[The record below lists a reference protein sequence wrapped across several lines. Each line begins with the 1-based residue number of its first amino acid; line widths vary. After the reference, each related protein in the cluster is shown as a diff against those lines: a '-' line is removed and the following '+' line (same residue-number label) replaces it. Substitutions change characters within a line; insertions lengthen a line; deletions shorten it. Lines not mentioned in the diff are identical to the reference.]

1 MGCEP
6 GLEGLFRPAF
16 NHRQQSAGPV
26 ANADRGEVDDHGDVL
41 VPAAGVTPHVLIRP
55 DHIVES
61 AGFVGQ
67 QPVSFGQE
75 GIVGGVSGNTMPSSD
90 AVHGQVV
97 VHERFRRPSQRARGQ
112 ARARLRRARQVL
124 APDMSAAGA
133 DSGADGPAG
142 W

>member
-1 MGCEP
+1 M
-6 GLEGLFRPAF
+6 
-16 NHRQQSAGPV
+16 
-26 ANADRGEVDDHGDVL
+26 
-41 VPAAGVTPHVLIRP
+41 TPHVLIRP

-97 VHERFRRPSQRARGQ
+97 VHERGCAALDRSWRQTCPQPVLIAAQTDPQDGEVSAERGMCQ
-112 ARARLRRARQVL
+112 FTGHAVT
-124 APDMSAAGA
+124 
-133 DSGADGPAG
+133 
-142 W
+142 